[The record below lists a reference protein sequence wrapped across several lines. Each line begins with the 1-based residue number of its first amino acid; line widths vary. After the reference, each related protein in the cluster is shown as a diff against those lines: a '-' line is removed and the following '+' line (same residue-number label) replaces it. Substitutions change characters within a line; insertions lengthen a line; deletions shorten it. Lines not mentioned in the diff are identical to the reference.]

1 MTDRATLEALLA
13 RVLEGEGPDRE
24 LDGEIEA
31 CLTGRVTHPRDP
43 GWTFEPQDV
52 EWKLA
57 RLADSPFISR
67 ASRPAPFY
75 TASLDAALT
84 LVPNGYWWQISS
96 GKRRHYDPQAGA
108 ELFFAGGPN
117 RGDIT
122 VSADAATPPRALIA
136 ACLKVRMEAQGE

>member
-13 RVLEGEGPDRE
+13 RVLKGTGPDRK
-24 LDGEIEA
+24 LDAEIEA
-31 CLTGRVTHPRDP
+31 CLTGRVTHPRNP

-57 RLADSPFISR
+57 RLANSPFISQ
-67 ASRPAPFY
+67 ASRPAPPY

-84 LVPNGYWWQISS
+84 LLPEGYWWQIAN
-96 GKRRHYDPQAGA
+96 GNRRHYDLQAGA

-117 RGDIT
+117 RGDMAF
-122 VSADAATPPRALIA
+122 SADAATPARALIA
-136 ACLKVRMEAQGE
+136 ACIKARMEAQDE